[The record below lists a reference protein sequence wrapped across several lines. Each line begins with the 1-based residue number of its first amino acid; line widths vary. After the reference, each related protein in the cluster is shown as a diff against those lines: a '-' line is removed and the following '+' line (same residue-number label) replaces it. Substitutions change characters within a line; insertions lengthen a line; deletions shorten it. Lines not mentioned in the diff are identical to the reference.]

1 MNLLSSQSYSELA
14 EDTNIENLPDERRSQ
29 LKRDLLLYQ
38 INQMD
43 SNSKYIKKPTFLH
56 LILNCCNY
64 YFTSYNFL
72 VPLAQIIRSDPKFN
86 R

>member
-14 EDTNIENLPDERRSQ
+14 EDTNIENLPDKRRGQ

-43 SNSKYIKKPTFLH
+43 SNSKYIKKTTFLH
-56 LILNCCNY
+56 LIWI
-64 YFTSYNFL
+64 
-72 VPLAQIIRSDPKFN
+72 VVIIILLHIISLYLLPK
-86 R
+86 